1 MFKSITSG
9 PTLLLILVPYC
20 LILILS
26 TLGNTVDTR
35 DLDEYIYQIGIFD
48 NSSMRLDYLSWSILN
63 LIFGNINI
71 NQDVIRIFTL
81 TLFLFTCFVIYLKS
95 KNDRS
100 MYYFLLS
107 TGFLLPVLLLSQI
120 RLLIAICLF
129 SIALSISRFKYFSI
143 FLGAL
148 CHFSFALLVF
158 FPSVFFVGVILD
170 TLSSLS
176 FDIPGLVRLEAYF
189 ELAKSMESGKSP
201 IYFGW
206 ELLFISLLY
215 LYSKNYKIFVYSF
228 LSLIGILYIHNNLGL
243 SIDASRRLLELA
255 IFAYGPFMICAVP
268 RIINNNELT
277 IPPKFL
283 ISFMWF
289 LMAIQ
294 TYKLIELVQLK

>member
-1 MFKSITSG
+1 MFKNISTG
-9 PTLLLILVPYC
+9 PTLLLILIPYC

-26 TLGNTVDTR
+26 SLGNIVDTR
-35 DLDEYIYQIGIFD
+35 DLDEYIYQIAIFD
-48 NSSMRLDYLSWSILN
+48 NSSMRIDYLSWSILN
-63 LIFGNINI
+63 LIFGNINL
-71 NQDVIRIFTL
+71 NQDLIRIFTL
-81 TLFLFTCFVIYLKS
+81 TLFLLTCFVIYLKS

-100 MYYFLLS
+100 MYYFLIS

-129 SIALSISRFKYFSI
+129 SITLSISRSKYFSI
-143 FLGAL
+143 FIGTL
-148 CHFSFALLVF
+148 CHFSFALLIF

-170 TLSSLS
+170 ALTSLS

-189 ELAKSMESGKSP
+189 ELAKSIDAGKSP

-206 ELLFISLLY
+206 ELLILSILY
-215 LYSKNYKIFVYSF
+215 LYSKHYKIFIYAF
-228 LSLIGILYIHNNLGL
+228 LSLIGILYIHNILGL

-255 IFAYGPFMICAVP
+255 IFTYGPFMICALP
-268 RIINNNELT
+268 RLTNNKEIK

-294 TYKLIELVQLK
+294 TYKLIELVEVS